1 MQWKQ
6 RLGLGILLAMASIN
20 GVQARPSAA
29 QVQAQMEA
37 SMNVAG
43 ELTLTP
49 DGTVTAVK
57 LTDEANLPPVVRDR
71 VKQSIASWR
80 FDPVKDDGSALPAQL
95 PMNLLLVAKPGD
107 NNTYVVSIRSAHF
120 GSQEQGAASVAA
132 KDMPPPAYPE
142 HAFREGATGVVYLLL
157 KIGRDGKVEDLVA
170 EQVNLTT
177 LAPES
182 KRPRWRKA
190 FADAAIAKAQR
201 WTFVPPTQGAEADA
215 PYWVMRV
222 PVTFDIETWP
232 GNLTAA
238 KQAKKWQSYLPGPRQ
253 PAPWHEQRGASAS
266 TDSPDALP
274 GSGLFSARGVGVRL
288 VTPLQGS

>member
-1 MQWKQ
+1 
-6 RLGLGILLAMASIN
+6 
-20 GVQARPSAA
+20 
-29 QVQAQMEA
+29 
-37 SMNVAG
+37 
-43 ELTLTP
+43 
-49 DGTVTAVK
+49 
-57 LTDEANLPPVVRDR
+57 
-71 VKQSIASWR
+71 
-80 FDPVKDDGSALPAQL
+80 
-95 PMNLLLVAKPGD
+95 MNLLLVAKPGD
-107 NNTYVVSIRSAHF
+107 NNTYAVSIRSAHF

>member
-6 RLGLGILLAMASIN
+6 RLGLGILLAMGSIN

-57 LTDEANLPPVVRDR
+57 LTDEASLPPVVRDR

-107 NNTYVVSIRSAHF
+107 NNTYAVSIRSAHF
-120 GSQEQGAASVAA
+120 GSEEQGAASVAA

-232 GNLTAA
+232 RNLTAA
-238 KQAKKWQSYLPGPRQ
+238 KQAKTWQSYLPGPRQ

>member
-6 RLGLGILLAMASIN
+6 CLGLGMLLAMASVS

-29 QVQAQMEA
+29 QMQAQMEA

-57 LTDEANLPPVVRDR
+57 LTDEATLPPVVRER

-80 FDPVKDDGSALPAQL
+80 FDPVKDDGSALPTQL
-95 PMNLLLVAKPGD
+95 PMNLLLVAKPGE
-107 NNTYVVSIRSAHF
+107 NNTYAVSIRSAHF
-120 GSQEQGAASVAA
+120 GSQEQGAASVTA

-190 FADAAIAKAQR
+190 FADVAIAKAR
-201 WTFVPPTQGAEADA
+201 GWTFVPPTQGAEADA

-222 PVTFDIETWP
+222 PVTFDIHPWP
-232 GNLTAA
+232 SNPVAA

-253 PAPWHEQRGASAS
+253 PAPWHEQSSPSAASD
-266 TDSPDALP
+266 TPDALP
-274 GSGLFSARGVGVRL
+274 GSGLFSARGEGVRL